1 MTETLPSIANGR
13 SGAGAPSPKGMRRLA
28 VVALAGMALALAACS
43 SSSSPASSTASTTM
57 SSGSTSAST
66 SGSGSGKSGGAD
78 AITIQNFAFSPAD
91 LTVAPGATVT
101 VTNKDQVTHTLT
113 ATKGVFNTGDIAAGQ
128 SKTFT
133 APNSPG
139 TYPYICSIHQYMS
152 GTLVV
157 SS

>member
-1 MTETLPSIANGR
+1 
-13 SGAGAPSPKGMRRLA
+13 MRRLA

-43 SSSSPASSTASTTM
+43 SSGSPASSTTSTAP
-57 SSGSTSAST
+57 SSGGT
-66 SGSGSGKSGGAD
+66 SGGGSGKSGGAD

-113 ATKGVFNTGDIAAGQ
+113 ATKGGFGTGDIAAGQ

-139 TYPYICSIHQYMS
+139 TYPYICSIHQNMS